1 MVALSCGVRR
11 ILQKLPPAIRNNFF
25 HTPLPR
31 VTLGLAPFLTNGV
44 VKLIAHRALPSQIP
58 NYP

>member
-1 MVALSCGVRR
+1 
-11 ILQKLPPAIRNNFF
+11 LPLAIRNNFF

-31 VTLGLAPFLTNGV
+31 VTLGLAPFLTNGAAKQIV
-44 VKLIAHRALPSQIP
+44 YHAFTSQIP